1 MIPLKTFKLFGI
13 DGLELEKYLR
23 KSEIPYS
30 LSSNGN
36 DYLLN
41 LDFSTLDESVADS
54 KLKDFISKYKNHV
67 YAESSV
73 TLKQQL
79 VKILTV
85 RKAKISVAE
94 SFTGGGLSSE
104 ITSVSGASKVFFEG
118 IVAYSPDSKHSR
130 LGVPYEI
137 LDNFHPVS
145 SQVASE
151 MVKGLLSNG
160 NTDFAI
166 STTGLAGPT
175 SDDSGFPVGLC
186 YIGVGSPS
194 KITVY
199 KHKFSGTREEITN
212 LGIQT
217 ALFHA
222 VMALRKGDF
231 DV

>member
-1 MIPLKTFKLFGI
+1 MISSKTFKLFGI

-41 LDFSTLDESVADS
+41 LDFSLLEESVSDR
-54 KLKDFISKYKNHV
+54 KLKDFISKYKSHV
-67 YAESSV
+67 YAETNV

-94 SFTGGGLSSE
+94 SFTGGGLSGE
-104 ITSVSGASKVFFEG
+104 ITSVSGASAVFFEG
-118 IVAYSPDSKHSR
+118 IVAYSPHSKHQR

-151 MVKGLLSNG
+151 MVKGLLSSG
-160 NTDFAI
+160 NANFAI
-166 STTGLAGPT
+166 STTGMAGPK

-199 KHKFSGTREEITN
+199 KHKFSGTRDEITA

-222 VMALRKGDF
+222 VMSLRKGDF